1 MIRGAGSI
9 RLLVVAR
16 HPLRL
21 DDLGL
26 DDLDDIEA
34 TQLIRRPAALE
45 LAIDEFGPNVAL
57 IDVGYPEGAGF
68 KAIGEARALAPEVQ
82 VLALTPDP
90 PPYDDVANAT
100 RAGASGFIDTNA
112 EPEEFVEA
120 LRTVQAGQ
128 PWLPPEQTRAVL
140 SSVAED
146 LDVTAAE
153 RRSRLTSIV
162 IGLIPLAG
170 VLAAFMS
177 LLWRKYLGHIGV
189 RPVDLAIDPT
199 TRVVDVISSLSLL
212 LGVLGPLLFVSSWL
226 DLLGDSAADRKSIAW
241 LVERRTIA
249 RVILSLG
256 LLALTGFLAVFAD
269 LVLVVFVGPLVGLS
283 VLAQALDLNKELPAV
298 FRITRVR
305 PAQAFAGG
313 LLALFAFF
321 TILSTEVLLVGPVLQ
336 PEGARGVLAPRV
348 LGFNAEPMQAFDV
361 DGAREPR
368 QVLYLGGNADLY
380 VLVDPCD
387 DDTVEYVSVGSTRLV
402 VIDEV
407 TCHAADNP

>member
-34 TQLIRRPAALE
+34 TLLIRRPAALE

-68 KAIGEARALAPEVQ
+68 KAIDEARALAPEVQ

-120 LRTVQAGQ
+120 LRTVRAGR

-177 LLWRKYLGHIGV
+177 LLWRKYLGHI
-189 RPVDLAIDPT
+189 
-199 TRVVDVISSLSLL
+199 
-212 LGVLGPLLFVSSWL
+212 
-226 DLLGDSAADRKSIAW
+226 
-241 LVERRTIA
+241 
-249 RVILSLG
+249 
-256 LLALTGFLAVFAD
+256 
-269 LVLVVFVGPLVGLS
+269 
-283 VLAQALDLNKELPAV
+283 
-298 FRITRVR
+298 
-305 PAQAFAGG
+305 
-313 LLALFAFF
+313 
-321 TILSTEVLLVGPVLQ
+321 
-336 PEGARGVLAPRV
+336 
-348 LGFNAEPMQAFDV
+348 
-361 DGAREPR
+361 
-368 QVLYLGGNADLY
+368 
-380 VLVDPCD
+380 
-387 DDTVEYVSVGSTRLV
+387 
-402 VIDEV
+402 
-407 TCHAADNP
+407 